1 MIEKELFACDVFF
14 SQLVQHHV
22 ARDPSPA
29 GDALRTCSGQLDLL
43 FSLPLYTIGSIW
55 IYLDLFAKPSSRFHP
70 AMPVHLDLFGSI
82 SETRVYF
89 YRWGQV
95 TSDIP
100 YTEKPEVSKN
110 GLFRAIYK

>member
-29 GDALRTCSGQLDLL
+29 GDALRTCSGQLDL
-43 FSLPLYTIGSIW
+43 FSLPQYCTQ
-55 IYLDLFAKPSSRFHP
+55 LDLFGSIYEHFYG
-70 AMPVHLDLFGSI
+70 LFGSI
-82 SETRVYF
+82 SETRMYI